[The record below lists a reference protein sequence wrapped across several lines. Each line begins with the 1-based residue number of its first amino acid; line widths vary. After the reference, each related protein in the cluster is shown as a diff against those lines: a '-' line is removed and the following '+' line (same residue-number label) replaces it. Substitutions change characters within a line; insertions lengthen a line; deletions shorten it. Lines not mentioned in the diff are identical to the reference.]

1 MKIVLRNMK
10 MKTVYMETKI
20 FFQKNYRFLL
30 RELSEY
36 YILLSS

>member
-1 MKIVLRNMK
+1 MK
-10 MKTVYMETKI
+10 MKTVYMKIKI
-20 FFQKNYRFLL
+20 FFHKINNLML

>member
-1 MKIVLRNMK
+1 MK
-10 MKTVYMETKI
+10 METVYMKIKI
-20 FFQKNYRFLL
+20 FFHKIYRFIL